1 MATIILNLFLIL
13 IEVFFW
19 NRIILSLVYF
29 IPTIKR
35 KKLWTIILISVL
47 DGALLYL
54 YSIDT
59 LIRLNSIE
67 TPVSKGGMITYALL
81 AGVIII
87 FMYIQTLVSISP
99 SIRIKTNR
107 QRRFERALVGGEV
120 SYAVPL
126 VITGVGSLGG
136 IFSWIYYELN
146 YTSSYKTTL
155 VVSRVISITCL
166 TLFVF
171 FLVKT
176 IINSKQV
183 KKNNNSSNVINIKS
197 PILSKEQK
205 IIFILDVDG
214 KHEFYQKEVKGSINL
229 RDLLGRVADYYY
241 VSSYG
246 ILKMNGEEYKLFG
259 LKTSTF
265 DVDLYQD
272 ISMDRFAS
280 DVLEGLIPYLDKN
293 NAKVFTLDEENNPVN
308 SFDA

>member
-29 IPTIKR
+29 IPAIKR

-67 TPVSKGGMITYALL
+67 TPVSKSGMITYALL

-272 ISMDRFAS
+272 ISMDRFTS